1 MCDVQVLRAI
11 AIPRPIPVLLS
22 VVAGYVDSCTY
33 LGLFGVFVAQA
44 TGSFVLAG
52 TLFIKSEPGLLAKL
66 FAIPFF
72 FFAGMAVT
80 VLVHSMRGRPRAS
93 LAWSLVIECLLLIG
107 LLVLSWVG
115 APFSGPDTAGAIIA
129 LLFGM
134 AAMGVQ
140 SALVRLLMRG
150 VASTNVMTTNTT
162 LLAIN
167 AAEILLGWIESS
179 QSWFDWQFKSKL
191 CASAQRVCG
200 ATPARP
206 WLLRRYRTRRHRIYQ
221 FWIALRIVSDLSDR
235 EFGNVVHA
243 PLVEIADPIA
253 QRDKR
258 AETAI
263 TPRPR
268 PEDRKPAAGEMIEQ
282 VLFQC
287 PLLAQSGHRLLHRTC
302 PLSGVKR
309 TSLVAARISAFDP

>member
-1 MCDVQVLRAI
+1 M
-11 AIPRPIPVLLS
+11 
-22 VVAGYVDSCTY
+22 
-33 LGLFGVFVAQA
+33 
-44 TGSFVLAG
+44 
-52 TLFIKSEPGLLAKL
+52 
-66 FAIPFF
+66 
-72 FFAGMAVT
+72 
-80 VLVHSMRGRPRAS
+80 
-93 LAWSLVIECLLLIG
+93 IECLLLIG

-167 AAEILLGWIESS
+167 AAEILLGWIEIGKVGSTGS
-179 QSWFDWQFKSKL
+179 L
-191 CASAQRVCG
+191 NPNYAQGQPVCG

-243 PLVEIADPIA
+243 PLE
-253 QRDKR
+253 K
-258 AETAI
+258 
-263 TPRPR
+263 
-268 PEDRKPAAGEMIEQ
+268 
-282 VLFQC
+282 
-287 PLLAQSGHRLLHRTC
+287 
-302 PLSGVKR
+302 
-309 TSLVAARISAFDP
+309 